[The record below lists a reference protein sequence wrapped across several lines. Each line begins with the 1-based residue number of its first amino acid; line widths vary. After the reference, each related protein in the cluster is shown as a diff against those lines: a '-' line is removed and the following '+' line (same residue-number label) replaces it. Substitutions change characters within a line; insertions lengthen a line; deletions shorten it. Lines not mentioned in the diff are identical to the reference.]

1 VVACTFS
8 AVVVPVTMTRVLEQ
22 VKAVEGLEDNLWS
35 ASRELEVASRKGV
48 DVKGTLARTG
58 D

>member
-22 VKAVEGLEDNLWS
+22 VKAVEYNLWS
-35 ASRELEVASRKGV
+35 ASREVEVASRKGV

-58 D
+58 K